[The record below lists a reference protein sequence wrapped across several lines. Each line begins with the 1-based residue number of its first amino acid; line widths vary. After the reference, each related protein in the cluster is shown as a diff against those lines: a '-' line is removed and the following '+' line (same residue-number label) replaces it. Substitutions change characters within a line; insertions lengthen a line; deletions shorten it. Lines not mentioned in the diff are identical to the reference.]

1 MEVLT
6 SASIAVDICGWVV
19 VVVARA
25 AMAVLNCST
34 ALVIIVLSS
43 VSSFLIDA
51 RSVACSEL
59 VALTVMFFEV
69 LWVLS
74 LLFPMVVAS
83 VTAVEQSES

>member
-1 MEVLT
+1 LVSML
-6 SASIAVDICGWVV
+6 VDACGWVV

-25 AMAVLNCST
+25 TMAVLNCST

-59 VALTVMFFEV
+59 VALTVVLFEV
-69 LWVLS
+69 LWVM
-74 LLFPMVVAS
+74 LLLLPMVVVS